1 MKLVAQGS
9 NKDIYEIPGEP
20 DHLLF
25 AFSHRISVFDVGALP
40 EGIEGRAES
49 LTIFARAVAE
59 HLALKGIP
67 QAYDSKLSKLH
78 SAFVQRRVSHPRVDS
93 KSEATADRKVFV
105 PLEIIVR
112 WGVPVGSSL
121 VKKDPERY
129 VVGSRFD
136 KATVDFTTK
145 LEAQDR
151 PLTRSEAASLCPDG
165 LGIEEVESFVL
176 HVASHVQEFFRSK
189 GLEIWDAKFEIGFDL
204 ESRSLFLVDAV
215 TPDEIRLTLKGFDRV
230 PLSKELLRFWLRQTP
245 WFDEVVRRK
254 AQGGDHWKQG
264 LPRSP
269 RLGAWRLDTLSRI
282 YRGLALLV
290 NGQGSSEL
298 VAALRGEGLRPK
310 VRVIGEGGRE
320 TALRWRFEQEGCDC
334 VDDPLAADLV
344 FVSLDA
350 DLASGVADTYRAQ
363 GVWAVGPSQAAS
375 RLEWSKRFGREVA
388 RAAGIPCPRMATDLT
403 EFDSAGPLP
412 VLKMDGLA
420 AGKGVFLFDK
430 REDLELQIEELRK
443 QEIEYLLEERCEG
456 FEASAF
462 FNLERDAWGRLSA
475 RYLGSAQDFK
485 RRYLGDEGPNTGG
498 MGALAPHPKLLAA
511 DIELFSRW
519 ALDTALELEKRGT
532 PYRGVIYLGLMKDL
546 RRGWVLIE
554 YNARFGD
561 PETQALVM
569 LWPQGASVAR
579 SLGQLSPLSLPQ
591 EISSTSSDKTLCLA
605 LVHPEYPRACMPL
618 KLEPWNPEV
627 SEKLR
632 FFRTSSLSGRIAYL
646 VGRGDTYLEAGDRV
660 FGSLL
665 NSPWKDKV
673 EWRSDILK

>member
-1 MKLVAQGS
+1 MKLLAQGS

-25 AFSHRISVFDVGALP
+25 SFSHRISVFDVGALP
-40 EGIEGRAES
+40 EEIEGRAES
-49 LTIFARAVAE
+49 LSLFARAVAE
-59 HLALKGIP
+59 HLDLKGIP
-67 QAYDSKLSKLH
+67 QAFDSKLSKQY
-78 SAFVQRRVSHPRVDS
+78 SAFVQQRVSHPRVDCQS
-93 KSEATADRKVFV
+93 PSPGSARVFV

-121 VKKDPERY
+121 VKKDPLRY
-129 VVGSRFD
+129 AVGSRFE
-136 KATVDFTTK
+136 KPTVDFTTK

-151 PLTRSEAASLCPDG
+151 PLDRTEAATLCPEG
-165 LGIEEVESFVL
+165 LGLEEVESFVFN
-176 HVASHVQEFFRSK
+176 VASELQEFFSRK
-189 GLEIWDAKFEIGFDL
+189 GLEIWDAKFEIGFD
-204 ESRSLFLVDAV
+204 SKTRGLFLVDAV

-245 WFDEVVRRK
+245 WFDEVSRRK
-254 AQGGDHWKQG
+254 ALGGDDWKQG

-269 RLGAWRLDTLSRI
+269 RLGAWRLGTLSRI
-282 YRGLALLV
+282 YRGLAELV
-290 NGQGSSEL
+290 SEQGSHTLLS
-298 VAALRGEGLRPK
+298 ALRGEGLRPK

-320 TALRWRFEQEGCDC
+320 TALRWRFEREGCEC
-334 VDDPLAADLV
+334 VEDTLQADLV

-350 DLASGVADTYRAQ
+350 DLASGVADAYRAQ

-375 RLEWSKRFGREVA
+375 RVEWSKRFGREIA
-388 RAAGIPCPRMATDLT
+388 MAAGIRCPRIATDLSA
-403 EFDSAGPLP
+403 FDVSGPLP

-430 REDLELQIEELRK
+430 REELEQQIAELRK

-462 FNLERDAWGRLSA
+462 FSLERDAWGRVSA

-498 MGALAPHPKLLAA
+498 MGALAPHPKLLAE
-511 DIELFSRW
+511 DIELFSQW
-519 ALDTALELEKRGT
+519 ALATAVELEKRGT

-569 LWPQGASVAR
+569 LWPESSLVAR
-579 SLGQLSPLSLPQ
+579 SLGQLSLLSLPQ
-591 EISSTSSDKTLCLA
+591 EISSSATDKTLCLA
-605 LVHPEYPRACMPL
+605 LVHPEYPRACAPL
-618 KLEPWNPEV
+618 KLEPWSPAV
-627 SEKLR
+627 SDNLR

-646 VGRGDTYLEAGDRV
+646 VGRGETYLEAGDRV
-660 FGSLL
+660 FASLL
-665 NSPWKDKV
+665 KSPWKDQV